1 MVLHVS
7 VTKHVILFMI
17 VAQIS
22 MTLAVSIKKALV
34 LRPILVVVVQDL
46 FHPVMEQEEIHHVC
60 ATNFATHM
68 VIVALILIVPGVL
81 NQMLLPL
88 VSLRVF
94 KNISLT
100 HFVDG

>member
-1 MVLHVS
+1 
-7 VTKHVILFMI
+7 
-17 VAQIS
+17 

-34 LRPILVVVVQDL
+34 LRPILLVVVRDL
-46 FHPVMEQEEIHHVC
+46 FHPVMEQEIRHVC
-60 ATNFATHM
+60 AINFATRM
-68 VIVALILIVPGVL
+68 VIVVLILIVPGVL

-88 VSLRVF
+88 VNLRVF